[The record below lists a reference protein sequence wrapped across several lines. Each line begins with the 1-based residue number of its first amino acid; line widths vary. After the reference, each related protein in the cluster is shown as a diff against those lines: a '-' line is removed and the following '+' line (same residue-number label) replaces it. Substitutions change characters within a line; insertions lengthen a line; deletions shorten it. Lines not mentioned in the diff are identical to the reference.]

1 MMTAANP
8 LVEEEAKKIVDR
20 FVRRFDESYRLLV
33 YHAAIPLILTPELL
47 NYLRHQFLRGQVS
60 WVAEV
65 DLLLS
70 DLFNPV
76 GYELYAMDAAVR
88 AYLLGNIEDFFH
100 KQGLDEKHLQE
111 VALVLLG
118 YVKYLARTNSFFRAP
133 ELQAQQW
140 AAMVCLEDKKEQV
153 FQEIKKALQNCGSE
167 AELER
172 LTQITQELSPRLSNY
187 PSLIK
192 FAESVRDLLLDLKP
206 GLTET
211 TKQIITKVSQDL
223 EIDVSKFPQLGIREV
238 RSNGLHQILLVED
251 ELEVIAVIR
260 EVLSSE
266 YGIAVEGTDEVNEVI
281 KLAESGQ
288 IDLILINHRL
298 PNSRYQGTKVNGLEI
313 IRILRANPNISSSLP
328 IVGFSQDYR
337 VVANDF
343 LESGANGFYSKEE
356 LLETKNYQKFV
367 DYLQEIFNRRKNF
380 NYNLQ
385 PLDVL
390 VAKITFDDEP
400 ETPQQLEF
408 KTVTVNSSGQEI
420 KTETHR
426 ASYYEQSLGDNI
438 PPLVMMGIPEGEF
451 IMGSPKTEPQRYDS
465 ESPQHQVQV
474 ASFWLAQTPITNA
487 QWNFV
492 ANLPQIQRELNSK
505 DSNNENDHPVTYVNW
520 YDAIEFCARLSH
532 HTGRDYRLSSEAEW
546 EYACRAGTTTPFHF
560 GDTITSELAN
570 YAGDETYAEEPA
582 GEYREKTVPV
592 KSFSPNAFGLYDMHG
607 QVWEWCA
614 DPWHDDYRDA
624 PGDSQVWD
632 EGNDNDNYY
641 QNIPDNL
648 ADLLKDD
655 RRRVQRGGSWDYSPW
670 FCRSA
675 YRSWY
680 DPDFTFDNYG
690 FRVACGG
697 ART

>member
-1 MMTAANP
+1 MTAANP

-60 WVAEV
+60 WLAEV

-251 ELEVIAVIR
+251 ESRVIQYIS
-260 EVLSSE
+260 EILSSSS
-266 YGIAVEGTDEVNEVI
+266 YGIAVRATDEVSEVI

-288 IDLILINHRL
+288 IDLILINRL
-298 PNSRYQGTKVNGLEI
+298 LPKSVYQSKRVNGFEI
-313 IRILRANPNISSSLP
+313 VEILKSNPNISSSLP
-328 IVGFSQDYR
+328 IVGFSLDD
-337 VVANDF
+337 VADEF
-343 LESGANGFYSKEE
+343 FICGADGFYSKRE
-356 LLETKNYQKFV
+356 LLDSGNYQKFI
-367 DYLQEIFNRRKNF
+367 DYLQKIFNRRKNID
-380 NYNLQ
+380 YDLQ
-385 PLDVL
+385 PLEVV
-390 VAKITFDDEP
+390 VAKITFDEQP
-400 ETPQQLEF
+400 ETPQQLQFE
-408 KTVTVNSSGQEI
+408 TVTVNSSGQVI
-420 KTETHR
+420 ETQNHQ
-426 ASYYEQSLGDNI
+426 ASYYEEPLEENI

-451 IMGSPKTEPQRYDS
+451 IMGSPETEPQRNDD
-465 ESPQHQVQV
+465 ESPQHQVKV
-474 ASFWLAQTPITNA
+474 APFWLAQTPITQA

-492 ANLPQIQRELNSK
+492 ANLPQIQRELNPK
-505 DSNNENDHPVTYVNW
+505 DSNSEDEHPVTEVSW
-520 YDAIEFCARLSH
+520 YDAVEFCARLSR
-532 HTGRDYRLSSEAEW
+532 HTGRDYRLPSEAEW

-560 GDTITSELAN
+560 GATITSDLAN
-570 YAGDETYAEEPA
+570 YRGTETYADEPA
-582 GEYREKTVPV
+582 GEYRGKTLPV

-607 QVWEWCA
+607 NVLEWCA
-614 DPWHDDYRDA
+614 DPWHEDYRDA
-624 PGDSQVWD
+624 PSDSRVWD
-632 EGNDNDNYY
+632 ERDENDNHY
-641 QNIPDNL
+641 QKL
-648 ADLLKDD
+648 ADHLAELLEDD
-655 RRRVQRGGSWDYSPW
+655 RLRVIRGGSWNLLPRN
-670 FCRSA
+670 CRSA
-675 YRSWY
+675 FRFRVI
-680 DPDFTFDNYG
+680 PDIRFDYIG

-697 ART
+697 ARIL